1 MSSYKCSNLM
11 HFYQTCHDFGMENIS
26 CDSNMKNI
34 SHVNITWDIFF
45 RPDKSGQDHF
55 KENIT

>member
-1 MSSYKCSNLM
+1 MKNMS
-11 HFYQTCHDFGMENIS
+11 HDFGMENIS
-26 CDSNMKNI
+26 YDSNMKNI